1 MTFGFCSVDTVGD
14 FDKCFGGML
23 RLQLYC
29 GALRRILEEKN
40 WTVEYSG
47 FLPYPQFRFLWF
59 QLSTVIRG
67 PQIVNGKF

>member
-59 QLSTVIRG
+59 LLSTVIRG